1 VAETLCL
8 VLEHPALI
16 AASALIDR
24 IDIAF
29 IIRFLVFLLSVS
41 DVVADA
47 FALRF
52 FSQRYS
58 MAQRVNFFHRSLK
71 VRQV

>member
-16 AASALIDR
+16 AASAPIDR
-24 IDIAF
+24 INIAF
-29 IIRFLVFLLSVS
+29 IIRFLVFPLCVS

-47 FALRF
+47 FALQF
-52 FSQRYS
+52 FSERHS
-58 MAQRVNFFHRSLK
+58 MAQRVSFFHRSLK
-71 VRQV
+71 LQQA

>member
-29 IIRFLVFLLSVS
+29 IIRLLVFLLCVS

-52 FSQRYS
+52 FSQRHS
-58 MAQRVNFFHRSLK
+58 MAQRVNFFRRSLK
-71 VRQV
+71 LRPV